1 METEEVED
9 VIKSKNNKI
18 PKVVII
24 MGATGAGK
32 SRLAIDLASHFPIEI
47 INADSMQV
55 YNGLDIL
62 TNKVTLQE
70 QKGIPHHLL
79 GNISPNVEFTS
90 KDFRDTAIR
99 IIDEILSR
107 NHLPVVVGGTNFYIQ
122 ALVSLFLLDDSME
135 YMDDVCVSSLPADKQ
150 PDWKYESG
158 NDGSTNNY
166 NLLKDSGLSNLQV
179 NQYLSLYERSGVL
192 PSKLFQAKGAEV
204 CAPCPLEFL
213 RDQNWGRVDNSRY
226 DCCFICVDVSLPVL
240 DKYVEQRVNR
250 MIDAG
255 LLNEVYDIYNA
266 NADYT
271 RGIRQAIGVREFEDF
286 VSSYFS
292 NLKTSDD
299 HVGDQYRDSYAEAII
314 QLETNMKDE
323 VLKENLK
330 AILNSDDSKQKKLLD
345 EAIDKLKINTKRLV
359 RRQKRRLNRL
369 QTIFGWDLHYV
380 DATEAFLGD
389 FNEAWA
395 RQVVE
400 SSVNIIK
407 SFLHEDTRPISNSEK
422 LDPVQ
427 AQMKDARDLWTQFV
441 CEACGN
447 RILRGAHEWKQ
458 HKMSRG
464 HKKRILHLQKK
475 SQNLYLIHLQQQ
487 SSTAAIP
494 EEISTL
500 GGKSLVE

>member
-1 METEEVED
+1 METEEVVD
-9 VIKSKNNKI
+9 VINTRNHKT
-18 PKVVII
+18 PKLVII

-62 TNKVTLQE
+62 TNKVTPQE

-90 KDFRDTAIR
+90 KDFHDTAIQ

-122 ALVSLFLLDDSME
+122 ALVSPFLLDGSME
-135 YMDDVCVSSLPADKQ
+135 DMDEVCVSSLPAGK
-150 PDWKYESG
+150 PSNCKYELG

-166 NLLKDSGLSNLQV
+166 NLLKELDPDAANRIHPNDYRKV
-179 NQYLSLYERSGVL
+179 NQYLSLYERSGVI
-192 PSKLFQAKGAEV
+192 PSKLFQAKGAE
-204 CAPCPLEFL
+204 
-213 RDQNWGRVDNSRY
+213 NWGRVDNSRY

-240 DKYVEQRVNR
+240 DKYVEQRVNC

-266 NADYT
+266 NTDYT
-271 RGIRQAIGVREFEDF
+271 RGICQAIGVREFEDF
-286 VSSYFS
+286 LSSYFS

-299 HVGDQYRDSYAEAII
+299 RVGDQYRDSYAEAII
-314 QLETNMKDE
+314 PLETNMEDE

-330 AILNSDDSKQKKLLD
+330 AILNSDDSKQKNLFD

-369 QTIFGWDLHYV
+369 QNFFGWDLHYV

-400 SSVNIIK
+400 PSVNIIK

-447 RILRGAHEWKQ
+447 RILRGAHEWEQ
-458 HKMSRG
+458 HKIGRG
-464 HKKRILHLQKK
+464 HKKRILHLKKK

-494 EEISTL
+494 EETSTL
-500 GGKSLVE
+500 G

>member
-1 METEEVED
+1 METEEGEG
-9 VIKSKNNKI
+9 VINTSINKT

-32 SRLAIDLASHFPIEI
+32 SRLAIDLATHFPIEI

-79 GNISPNVEFTS
+79 GNIIPNVEFTS
-90 KDFRDTAIR
+90 KDFRDAAIP
-99 IIDEILSR
+99 IIDDILSR
-107 NHLPVVVGGTNFYIQ
+107 NHLPVVVGGTNYYIQ
-122 ALVSLFLLDDSME
+122 ALVSPFLLDDSREDME
-135 YMDDVCVSSLPADKQ
+135 EVCDSSLPADKQ
-150 PDWKYESG
+150 SDCKYELG
-158 NDGSTNNY
+158 NDGPTNNY
-166 NLLKDSGLSNLQV
+166 NLLKELDPDAANRIHPNDYRKV
-179 NQYLSLYERSGVL
+179 NQYLSLYERSSVL
-192 PSKLFQAKGAEV
+192 PSKLFQAKGAE
-204 CAPCPLEFL
+204 
-213 RDQNWGRVDNSRY
+213 NWGRVDNSRY

-240 DKYVEQRVNR
+240 DKYVEQRVDC

-286 VSSYFS
+286 LSSYFS
-292 NLKTSDD
+292 NTKTKDD
-299 HVGDQYRDSYAEAII
+299 CVGDQCRDSYAEAII
-314 QLETNMKDE
+314 PLEINLEDE
-323 VLKENLK
+323 VSKENLK
-330 AILNSDDSKQKKLLD
+330 AILNSDDSQHKILLD
-345 EAIDKLKINTKRLV
+345 EAIDKLKTNTKRLV

-389 FNEAWA
+389 FDEAWP

-407 SFLHEDTRPISNSEK
+407 SFLLEDSGSIPNSEK
-422 LDPVQ
+422 LNPVQ
-427 AQMKDARDLWTQFV
+427 TQMKDARDLWTQFV
-441 CEACGN
+441 CEACRN
-447 RILRGAHEWKQ
+447 RILRGAHEWEQ
-458 HKMSRG
+458 HKMGRG
-464 HKKRILHLQKK
+464 HKKRILHLKKK
-475 SQNLYLIHLQQQ
+475 SQNLHFIQLQQQ
-487 SSTAAIP
+487 STAAIA
-494 EEISTL
+494 EEHQVHENKIN
-500 GGKSLVE
+500 

>member
-9 VIKSKNNKI
+9 VIKSKNKKI

-79 GNISPNVEFTS
+79 GNVSPNVEFTS
-90 KDFRDTAIR
+90 KDFRDAAIP

-122 ALVSLFLLDDSME
+122 ALVSPFLLNNSME
-135 YMDDVCVSSLPADKQ
+135 DMDDGCFSSLPADKQ
-150 PDWKYESG
+150 SDCKYELG

-166 NLLKDSGLSNLQV
+166 NLLKELDPDAANRIHPNDYRKV

-192 PSKLFQAKGAEV
+192 PSKLFQAKGAE
-204 CAPCPLEFL
+204 
-213 RDQNWGRVDNSRY
+213 NWGRVDNSRY

-240 DKYVEQRVNR
+240 DKYVEQRVDC

-255 LLNEVYDIYNA
+255 LLDEVYDIYNA
-266 NADYT
+266 NADHT
-271 RGIRQAIGVREFEDF
+271 RGICQAIGVREFKDF
-286 VSSYFS
+286 LSFYCS
-292 NLKTSDD
+292 NTKISDNN
-299 HVGDQYRDSYAEAII
+299 VGDQYRDSYAEAI
-314 QLETNMKDE
+314 LPPETNLDNE
-323 VLKENLK
+323 VSKESLK
-330 AILNSDDSKQKKLLD
+330 ASLNSDNSQHKMLID
-345 EAIDKLKINTKRLV
+345 EAIDKLKTNTKRLV

-369 QTIFGWDLHYV
+369 QTVFGWDLHYV

-389 FNEAWA
+389 FDEAWP

-400 SSVNIIK
+400 PSVNIIK
-407 SFLHEDTRPISNSEK
+407 SFLLEESSSIPNSEK

-427 AQMKDARDLWTQFV
+427 IQMKDARDLWTQFI

-447 RILRGAHEWKQ
+447 RILRGAHEWEQ
-458 HKMSRG
+458 HKLGRG
-464 HKKRILHLQKK
+464 HKKRMLHLKK
-475 SQNLYLIHLQQQ
+475 KHQNLYFIQLQKQ
-487 SSTAAIP
+487 STASIA
-494 EEISTL
+494 EETSTP
-500 GGKSLVE
+500 

>member
-9 VIKSKNNKI
+9 VIKSKTNKI

-90 KDFRDTAIR
+90 KDFRDAAIP

-122 ALVSLFLLDDSME
+122 ALVSMFLLDDSME
-135 YMDDVCVSSLPADKQ
+135 HMDDVCVSSLPADKQ
-150 PDWKYESG
+150 SDCKYELGS
-158 NDGSTNNY
+158 DGSTNNY
-166 NLLKDSGLSNLQV
+166 NLLKELDPDAANRIHPNDYRKV

-192 PSKLFQAKGAEV
+192 PSKLFQAKG
-204 CAPCPLEFL
+204 
-213 RDQNWGRVDNSRY
+213 QNWGRVDNSRY
-226 DCCFICVDVSLPVL
+226 DCCFVCVDVSLPVL
-240 DKYVEQRVNR
+240 DKYVEQRVDC
-250 MIDAG
+250 MIGAG

-286 VSSYFS
+286 LSSYFS
-292 NLKTSDD
+292 NTKTSDVR
-299 HVGDQYRDSYAEAII
+299 VGDQSYAEAII
-314 QLETNMKDE
+314 PLETNLEE
-323 VLKENLK
+323 VK
-330 AILNSDDSKQKKLLD
+330 AILNSDNSQHKILLV
-345 EAIDKLKINTKRLV
+345 EAIDKLKTNTKRLV

-380 DATEAFLGD
+380 DATEVFHGD
-389 FNEAWA
+389 FDEAWP

-400 SSVNIIK
+400 PVVNIIK
-407 SFLHEDTRPISNSEK
+407 SFLLQDSSSIPNSEK

-427 AQMKDARDLWTQFV
+427 TQMKDARDLWTQFV
-441 CEACGN
+441 CEACGS
-447 RILRGAHEWKQ
+447 RILRGAHEWEQ
-458 HKMSRG
+458 HKMGRG
-464 HKKRILHLQKK
+464 HKKRILHLKKK
-475 SQNLYLIHLQQQ
+475 SQNLHFIQLQQQ
-487 SSTAAIP
+487 STAAIA
-494 EEISTL
+494 EETSTP
-500 GGKSLVE
+500 

>member
-9 VIKSKNNKI
+9 VIKSTNNKI

-62 TNKVTLQE
+62 TNKVTIQE

-79 GNISPNVEFTS
+79 GNVSPNVEFTS
-90 KDFRDTAIR
+90 KDFRDAAIP
-99 IIDEILSR
+99 IIDEIWSR

-122 ALVSLFLLDDSME
+122 ALVSPFLLDDSVE
-135 YMDDVCVSSLPADKQ
+135 DMDEVCDSSMIADKQ
-150 PDWKYESG
+150 LDCKYELG

-166 NLLKDSGLSNLQV
+166 NLLKELDPDAANRIHPNDYRKV
-179 NQYLSLYERSGVL
+179 NQYLSLFERSGVL
-192 PSKLFQAKGAEV
+192 PSKRFQAKGAE
-204 CAPCPLEFL
+204 
-213 RDQNWGRVDNSRY
+213 NWGRVDNSRY
-226 DCCFICVDVSLPVL
+226 DCCFVCVDVSLPVL
-240 DKYVEQRVNR
+240 DKYVEQRVDC

-286 VSSYFS
+286 LRSYFS
-292 NLKTSDD
+292 NTKTSDVR
-299 HVGDQYRDSYAEAII
+299 VGDQSYAEAII
-314 QLETNMKDE
+314 PLETNLEE
-323 VLKENLK
+323 VSKENLK
-330 AILNSDDSKQKKLLD
+330 EILNSDDSQHKILLV
-345 EAIDKLKINTKRLV
+345 EAIDKLKTNTKRLV

-380 DATEAFLGD
+380 DATEAFHEFNTSAGD
-389 FNEAWA
+389 FDEVWP

-400 SSVNIIK
+400 PVVNIIK
-407 SFLHEDTRPISNSEK
+407 SFLLEDSSSIPNSEK

-427 AQMKDARDLWTQFV
+427 TQMKDARDLWTQFV
-441 CEACGN
+441 CEACGS
-447 RILRGAHEWKQ
+447 RILRGAHEWEQ
-458 HKMSRG
+458 HKMGRG
-464 HKKRILHLQKK
+464 HKKRILHLKKK
-475 SQNLYLIHLQQQ
+475 SQNLHFIQLQQQ
-487 SSTAAIP
+487 STTAIAEETSTP
-494 EEISTL
+494 
-500 GGKSLVE
+500 